1 MEPTYAM
8 DLFWH
13 THMFHPIEYNACCE
27 GMSGFLI
34 VHGTTSLPFPSFPPT
49 PSTILQFLLVHKKE
63 PWPKSMTVE
72 QMFIGQEKFDERWQ
86 KRFGESIHDYT
97 F

>member
-1 MEPTYAM
+1 MVP
-8 DLFWH
+8 L
-13 THMFHPIEYNACCE
+13 P
-27 GMSGFLI
+27 
-34 VHGTTSLPFPSFPPT
+34 SLPFLSPPR
-49 PSTILQFLLVHKKE
+49 TIPPILIGSQKE